1 MTNRNVLYYCVGM
14 FTPAISRE
22 KENKARLKE
31 KAILLVEQKGW
42 DIQKAFH
49 RYGFKISFLSYPRI
63 LARYRKGGWRNLVDT
78 RGGNRHPRA
87 TPAVL
92 DFIRRVKRENP
103 TQSAQ
108 EITLLLQERFQL
120 TFHPIYIG
128 SLLRKLRLNNPRGR
142 RRVPKPAPI
151 HQIDH
156 AGSFFLK
163 GICLKMGII
172 DTLISTVM
180 NRIQALQ
187 KSQPAE
193 NLSILQRSSSVIQAK
208 LESLLYMPLFR
219 MERIWHFKTVYP
231 REGLGFLISRRLPYK
246 YHTMDGF
253 LREIS
258 RLNIA
263 DALSE
268 NLAKCYIE
276 IFGIEFKT
284 LDEQT
289 FYIDCHDK
297 ATWTHFNIPKG
308 KHATRNQILKL
319 LKVYFLH
326 DFRGR
331 PILSLTRPG
340 DSHLTQVLFPLMSR
354 LEQIVGKKVIKIA
367 IFDREGLAVWV
378 FQKMT
383 KQGRRF
389 VTFLRDNQYE
399 SEGDFD
405 IPPGERYRPF
415 RKKDGQVTQLIL
427 DANKGL
433 KDYKT
438 KETYHARTILIKDK
452 SEDKLSVV
460 VTNITRQEEPNPKKI
475 VERYAHRWEAQE
487 NPFKRMK
494 PSVYLDTNHGLK
506 AKELPTNRS
515 LLRKRQRLEDIIV
528 AKGAKIQKAQ
538 DVLKQAQRQLEQGE
552 KSHHE
557 TVQKIEKGLKDVISL
572 LGQAPPRTLRL
583 LQRQSKLLHQKERTA
598 GRWLKKAIDL
608 NSTIREKT
616 TLIRSQQRALDR
628 AETKLAKLPVE
639 ERLYEIDT
647 SKDQFMTN
655 LEVALTN
662 ADLYFK
668 EHFLPPAYR
677 RYDFKTIRDILYA
690 QSGTIRQTSQ
700 EIIVSLKPY
709 AQEPEH
715 QRLAEYAARQFNQ
728 AQIYTP
734 TNQKITIEVEKPP
747 S

>member
-1 MTNRNVLYYCVGM
+1 M
-14 FTPAISRE
+14 FITIVSRD

-49 RYGFKISFLSYPRI
+49 RYGFNISPFSYPRI
-63 LARYRKGGWRNLVDT
+63 LARYRKGGKRKLMDT
-78 RGGNRHPRA
+78 RGGNRHPKA
-87 TPAVL
+87 TPVVL
-92 DFIRRVKRENP
+92 DFISRAKRQNP
-103 TQSAQ
+103 TQSAE
-108 EITLLLQERFQL
+108 EIASLLQERFQI
-120 TFHPIYIG
+120 TFHPVYVG
-128 SLLRKLRLNNPRGR
+128 NLLRKLKLNNSRGR
-142 RRVPKPAPI
+142 RPIPKTVPI
-151 HQIDH
+151 HHIDH

-163 GICLKMGII
+163 GVCLKMGII

-180 NRIQALQ
+180 NRIQARQ
-187 KSQPAE
+187 KSQSLE
-193 NLSILQRSSSVIQAK
+193 NLSIFQRSSAVIQAK

-231 REGLGFLISRRLPYK
+231 REGLGFLLGRNMPYK
-246 YHTMDGF
+246 YHTMDNF

-258 RLNIA
+258 RLKIA
-263 DALSE
+263 DTLSK

-276 IFGIEFKT
+276 VFGVKFET

-326 DFRGR
+326 DFHGR
-331 PILSLTRPG
+331 PILPLTRPG
-340 DSHLTQVLFPLMSR
+340 DSHLTQVLFPLMSQ
-354 LEQIVGKKVIKIA
+354 LEEALGKKVIKIA
-367 IFDREGLAVWV
+367 VFDREGLAVWV
-378 FQKMT
+378 FEKMT

-389 VTFLRDNQYE
+389 ITFLRDNQYE
-399 SEGDFD
+399 SEEDFD
-405 IPPGERYRPF
+405 IPTHQRYRPF
-415 RKKDGQVTQLIL
+415 RYRHGKVTQLIL
-427 DANKGL
+427 DANKTL

-438 KETYHARTILIKDK
+438 AQTYRARTILIKDK
-452 SEDKLSVV
+452 SKDKLLVV
-460 VTNITRQEEPNPKKI
+460 VTNITREEEPDPKKI

-487 NPFKRMK
+487 NHFKRMK

-506 AKELPTNRS
+506 AKELPTNRT
-515 LLRKRQRLEDIIV
+515 LLTKRQKLEDIIV
-528 AKGAKIQKAQ
+528 AKQTKIQKAQ
-538 DVLKQAQRQLEQGE
+538 DIKRQAQRELKRGQE
-552 KSHHE
+552 SYHE
-557 TVQKIEKGLKDVISL
+557 ISQKTENQLKDVTSL
-572 LGQAPPRTLRL
+572 LRQAPTRTARL
-583 LQRQSKLLHQKERTA
+583 LQRQSKLFRQKEKIA
-598 GRWLKKAIDL
+598 QRWLKKTTKL
-608 NSTIREKT
+608 NSTIQEKT
-616 TLIRSQQRALDR
+616 VLIRSHQKSLNQAQ
-628 AETKLAKLPVE
+628 TKLSKLPVE

-668 EHFLPPAYR
+668 EHFLPPAYK
-677 RYDFKTIRDILYA
+677 RYDFETIRDILYA
-690 QSGTIRQTSQ
+690 QSGTIRQTLQ
-700 EIIVSLKPY
+700 EINVFLKPY

-715 QRLAEYAARQFNQ
+715 QKLAEYAARKFNQ
-728 AQIYTP
+728 AQVYTS
-734 TNQKITIEVEKPP
+734 TNQKITMEVEKLA